1 LRLGMIGLCMNNE
14 YRMCTNDKAFTMF
27 FFFMDDAL
35 VSVLG
40 MLHL

>member
-1 LRLGMIGLCMNNE
+1 MIGLCINNE

-27 FFFMDDAL
+27 FFFFMDDAL